1 MLTRAWFVVF
11 LSLTGALRAD
21 WIVEQKTGNDEASR
35 TEIGRYAVKETYG
48 KRDRIVDFVSATV
61 FRVDHAAK
69 TVAHIDLD
77 SYLKKTAADMRAS
90 TENPTVPDRVAG
102 MDCMKFSSSY
112 STPQKLD
119 GGGGAEGCVTKAI
132 TVAAPYTPRFE
143 AWLKGTHLFGDQGF
157 LIWLRTQVDGPWHVN
172 LYTTRVRQATLP
184 PAEFRP
190 PAEYKQVEFTWD

>member
-1 MLTRAWFVVF
+1 MFTKACFVIF
-11 LSLTGALRAD
+11 LSLTGSVRAD
-21 WIVEQKTGNDEASR
+21 WIVEQKTGNDDASR

-48 KRDRIVDFVSATV
+48 KRDRIVDFASATV

-77 SYLKKTAADMRAS
+77 SYLRKASADLRAD

-112 STPQKLD
+112 STLPQA
-119 GGGGAEGCVTKAI
+119 GGSGGAEGCVTKAI
-132 TVAAPYTPRFE
+132 TVAAPYTSRFE
-143 AWLKGTHLFGDQGF
+143 EWLKDTHLFGDHGF
-157 LIWLRTQVDGPWHVN
+157 LIWLRTQVDGPWRVN

-184 PAEFRP
+184 PTEFRP